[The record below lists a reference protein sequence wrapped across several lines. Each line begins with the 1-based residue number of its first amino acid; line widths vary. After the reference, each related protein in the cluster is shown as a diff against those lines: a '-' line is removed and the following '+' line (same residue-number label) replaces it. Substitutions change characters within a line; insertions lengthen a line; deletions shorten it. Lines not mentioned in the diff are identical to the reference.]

1 MKRSKKL
8 SRAGARP
15 RQPVAVKWAAD
26 TEFKVPIP
34 KDEPERLADLRH
46 YQVLDSPPDAE
57 LDQITLL
64 ASHICET
71 PIALISLID
80 SERQWFKSK
89 IGLSVSET
97 SRDIAFCAH
106 AIMQQDLF
114 IVPDALK
121 DRRFAHNP
129 LVTSAPSI
137 RFYAG
142 APLVSPDH
150 HTLGTLCVIDRVPRQ
165 LTPDQ
170 EKALRALSQ
179 LVMAHLEMH
188 RQLDEQHQAL
198 LSAEHERRKLKKTT
212 RSAQLVGKARSES
225 LRKIGHEVGAHARA
239 LVAVTNRAL
248 TGPCTAEQRSLLRTA
263 RSSAD
268 AVLGLSRK
276 LSKVAQ
282 KLPRRH

>member
-1 MKRSKKL
+1 MKRSKKP
-8 SRAGARP
+8 SRAGARQ
-15 RQPVAVKWAAD
+15 RQPLAVKWAAD

-46 YQVLDSPPDAE
+46 YNVLDTPPDSE

-80 SERQWFKSK
+80 SDRQWFKSK

-198 LSAEHERRKLKKTT
+198 LRAEHERRKLKKTA
-212 RSAQLVGKARSES
+212 RSAQLAGKARGEF
-225 LRKIGHEVGAHARA
+225 LRKVGHEVGAHARA

-248 TGPCTAEQRSLLRTA
+248 AGPCTAEQRSLLRTA
-263 RSSAD
+263 ISSAD
-268 AVLGLSRK
+268 AVLGLSRN
-276 LSKVAQ
+276 LSKASQRVV
-282 KLPRRH
+282 RRH

>member
-1 MKRSKKL
+1 MKRSKKP
-8 SRAGARP
+8 SRAGARAP
-15 RQPVAVKWAAD
+15 QSLAIKWATD
-26 TEFKVPIP
+26 TEFKVPVP
-34 KDEPERLADLRH
+34 KDEPERLIDLRR
-46 YQVLDSPPDAE
+46 YNVLDTPPDSE
-57 LDQITLL
+57 LDEITLL

-80 SERQWFKSK
+80 SDRQWFKSK
-89 IGLSVSET
+89 IGISVSET

-106 AIMQQDLF
+106 AIMQHDLF

-150 HTLGTLCVIDRVPRQ
+150 HSLGTLCVIDRVPRQ
-165 LTPDQ
+165 LSPDQ

-188 RQLDEQHQAL
+188 RQLDEQRQAL
-198 LSAEHERRKLKKTT
+198 LSAEHERRKLKRAT
-212 RSAQLVGKARSES
+212 RSAQVAGKARGEF
-225 LRKIGHEVGAHARA
+225 LRKIGHEVGAHASALLAVTDRA
-239 LVAVTNRAL
+239 LA
-248 TGPCTAEQRSLLRTA
+248 GPCTAEQRSLLRTA

-268 AVLGLSRK
+268 AVRGLSRK
-276 LSKVAQ
+276 LSKVSQ
-282 KLPRRH
+282 RVLRRH